1 MPPVLYLS
9 WILAKEGKVFCAGR
23 GREYYHKQ
31 TEDTEPKPATEEL

>member
-9 WILAKEGKVFCAGR
+9 WILAREGKVFCAGR
-23 GREYYHKQ
+23 GREYYKQ